1 MVLPDVPKTI
11 QEKIR
16 REDKLVKNI
25 FTAAR
30 TFNKKYEYRSRSAGI
45 HGKPSTVKVQKIREL
60 EGDEEQKKQI
70 AVHNLKRELSIL
82 DSAEKKSMQR
92 ARENTVIMPVMP
104 NSTFLTEMREMV
116 DSDNENQRTKRR
128 DYKKEKSNLD
138 QARARLPPL
147 KSDISSAS
155 ISKSERKKHLKV
167 KEKILNSSSEP

>member
-1 MVLPDVPKTI
+1 
-11 QEKIR
+11 
-16 REDKLVKNI
+16 
-25 FTAAR
+25 
-30 TFNKKYEYRSRSAGI
+30 
-45 HGKPSTVKVQKIREL
+45 
-60 EGDEEQKKQI
+60 
-70 AVHNLKRELSIL
+70 
-82 DSAEKKSMQR
+82 MQR